1 MTENRAEIPE
11 KYKWDLTAIY
21 ADEAAFDADCARAK
35 ELIARFPAHEATMTK
50 SAEGLYSALE
60 DSTELDRVIS
70 KLFTYA
76 HLASDL
82 DTSDNKYLAL
92 TGKVME
98 IANAAGVASYF
109 VSPSL
114 IRIDDEVLER
124 WYSELP
130 ALRAY
135 ERTIFGSRRYKKYTL
150 SDENEKLLS
159 GLRRGMGSHSSIRSV
174 FANADIDFG
183 FITGEDGKKVHL
195 TDTNYVPFL
204 MGTDRRVRRAAF
216 KKLYATYKQFGNT
229 FAALMNAY
237 VKERTT
243 VSRQRGYDSSLQC
256 SVFADEVTPDIY
268 NTLVETVNRN
278 LPVLYDYYKLKKEVL
293 GLSKYHLYDIY
304 TPLIASCAKKYSYE
318 EAVDMV
324 LDTVKIFGDEYH
336 DTLEAGIR
344 NKKWIDVYPNRG
356 KRGGAYSS
364 GCYDT
369 EPYMLLNYT
378 DTLDDV
384 STLAHESGHSM
395 HSYFSR
401 KANTPQ
407 DSEYTIF
414 VAEVASTVNELLF
427 SHKMLRESESRE
439 EKLSVLDQILE
450 TYKGTLFRQTMF
462 AEFERDIHALSEAG
476 ETLTKDLLCEKYYEI
491 VKKYFGPAVVCDEEI
506 AYEWM
511 RIPHFYMFF
520 YVYKYATCISAASS
534 IVKRIEN
541 EGAAYIPQYIDFLRC
556 GGSKSP
562 LDSLKVAG
570 IDMSDPAVIEDA
582 ISDFA
587 DTIKQFREIYNG

>member
-21 ADEAAFDADCARAK
+21 ADTDAFEADCARAK
-35 ELIARFPAHEATMTK
+35 ELTERFPAHEAAMTA
-50 SAEGLYSALE
+50 SAEGLLAALE
-60 DSTELDRVIS
+60 DMVALDRVIS

-92 TGKVME
+92 SGKVME

-114 IRIDDEVLER
+114 IRIEDETLAR

-159 GLRRGMGSHSSIRSV
+159 GLRRGMGGYSSIRSV
-174 FANADIDFG
+174 FANADLDFG
-183 FITGEDGKKVHL
+183 YINGEDGKKARL

-204 MGTDRRVRRAAF
+204 MGTNRRVRRAAF

-243 VSRQRGYDSSLQC
+243 LSRQRGYDSSLQC
-256 SVFADEVTPDIY
+256 SVFDDEVTPDIY
-268 NTLVETVNRN
+268 NTLISTVNRN
-278 LPVLYDYYKLKKEVL
+278 LPVIYDYYKLKKEVL
-293 GLSKYHLYDIY
+293 GLPAYHLYDIY
-304 TPLIASCAKKYSYE
+304 TPLIGSCAKKYTYE
-318 EAVDMV
+318 EAVDLV

-336 DTLEAGIR
+336 DTLQSGIR
-344 NKKWIDVYPNRG
+344 EKKWIDVYPNRG

-369 EPYMLLNYT
+369 EPYMLLNFT
-378 DTLDDV
+378 ETLDDV
-384 STLAHESGHSM
+384 STLAHEAGHSM

-401 KANTPQ
+401 KSNAPQ

-427 SHKMLRESESRE
+427 SHKKLRESASRE
-439 EKLSVLDQILE
+439 EKLSILNQIME

-476 ETLTKDLLCEKYYEI
+476 ETLTQDLLSSKYYEI
-491 VKKYFGPAVVCDEEI
+491 VKRYFGPAVICDKEI
-506 AYEWM
+506 ACEWM

-534 IVKRIEN
+534 IVKRIET
-541 EGAAYIPQYIDFLRC
+541 EGDAYIPQYLDFLRC

-582 ISDFA
+582 IADFA
-587 DTIKQFREIYNG
+587 ATIEQFREIYKG